1 MSKLLEK
8 LSEGMVTR
16 NLREEAITLVKKWT
30 KTGLLEGLKSDWD
43 KRNMSILL
51 ENQTARL
58 LKEAT
63 TMSGGSVEGYATSA
77 FPLVRRVFGELLA
90 NKIVSVQAIN
100 QPTSLVFFI
109 DFTYTNTRLGQV
121 AAESVY
127 GGGRVGQ
134 QITAG
139 VNLDISTV
147 ERAFYSLNNGYS
159 SPTASVLPTIS
170 AVVSGTF
177 GASEALNRAVRFD
190 PDFVSGTT
198 TFACG
203 KFAVSALET
212 GGNYLN
218 RDDLVAITLF
228 TGSTPAGGTLLTG
241 SQVRRLTQW
250 SGSTTTHILVFV
262 ASVDGTHTPANLMTF
277 LTGGT
282 ISASFPIKDVFT
294 AGNGLSA
301 VVGTTNWGLE
311 NQTSIPE
318 IDLKVDSVDIRA
330 VTKKLKYKWTQEVA
344 QDLNAWQN
352 LDAESELTQV
362 ASELIQLEIDREI
375 LEDLL
380 KNAKGGVFYWSRSP
394 GLFVDKTTGAEVG
407 AATKAP
413 DFTGTVNE
421 WYETLVETMNDV
433 SAQIQRKTLR
443 GGATYAVCG
452 PEVASILEATSG
464 FRASVTFDE
473 TSGSG
478 DAGPKTVG
486 QISKKFDI
494 HVLADFPRN
503 VILLGRKGKSVL
515 ESGYVYA
522 PYVPLEF
529 TPTLFDPESAVPRKM
544 VMTRYAKKMI
554 RPDMYGLVIV
564 RGMFGESGA

>member
-1 MSKLLEK
+1 MANLLEK
-8 LSEGMVTR
+8 LSEGMLPR
-16 NLREEAITLVKKWT
+16 NLREESISLVKKWT
-30 KTGLLEGLKSDWD
+30 RTGLLEGLKSDWD
-43 KRNMSILL
+43 KRNMAVLL

-63 TMSGGSVEGYATSA
+63 TMSGGNVEGYATSA

-109 DFTYTNTRLGQV
+109 DFTYTNSRLGSV
-121 AAESVY
+121 AGESVY

-139 VNLDISTV
+139 VDLNMSTV
-147 ERAFYSLNNGYS
+147 EKAFYSLNNGYT
-159 SPTASVLPTIS
+159 SPTASVLPTLT
-170 AVVSGTF
+170 AVTSGNY
-177 GASEALNRAVRFD
+177 GSSETVNKAVRFD

-198 TFACG
+198 
-203 KFAVSALET
+203 KFAQASFPVSELET

-228 TGSTPAGGTLLTG
+228 TGSVTAGGRLVSG
-241 SQVRRLTQW
+241 SQVRRLTTW
-250 SGSTTTHILVFV
+250 HPTSSAHIIVTISSDTI
-262 ASVDGTHTPANLMTF
+262 AAANLMTF

-282 ISASFPIKDVFT
+282 VSASFPIKDVFT
-294 AGNGLSA
+294 AGNGLSS

-380 KNAKGGVFYWSRSP
+380 KNAKGGTFYWSRSP
-394 GLFVDKTTGAEVG
+394 GLFVDKTTGAEIG
-407 AATKAP
+407 ASTKAP
-413 DFTGTVNE
+413 DFTGTVSD

-452 PEVASILEATSG
+452 PEIASILEATSG

-529 TPTLFDPESAVPRKM
+529 TPTLFDPESGVPRKM